1 MQLAQIDAASN
12 LRARASRELP
22 LAQQAQ
28 ARLEQEEQF
37 LTDFIASDRFSRSLQ
52 SISRPRF
59 DESQAILK
67 KPPAWKGWQVS
78 AASLG
83 VGAALSAG
91 LSQIPGVA
99 PWVPGLTL
107 AIGFYGALVGP
118 SNYRDLVKSWVRP
131 AEFDK
136 AVLKTAR
143 HDLGEVKQS
152 LAVTRQAITHH
163 QAVLAMSPA
172 ELLAHSQPQ
181 EALRTEIKVDE
192 EFIQVND
199 FRVDIRQD

>member
-1 MQLAQIDAASN
+1 MQLGQIDAATS
-12 LRARASRELP
+12 LRTRASRELP

-28 ARLEQEEQF
+28 ARLEEEEKF

-59 DESQAILK
+59 DEAQAILK

-78 AASLG
+78 LASLG
-83 VGAALSAG
+83 AGAALSAG
-91 LSQIPGVA
+91 LSQLPGVA
-99 PWVPGLTL
+99 PWLPGLTL
-107 AIGFYGALVGP
+107 AVGFYGAVVGP
-118 SNYRDLVKSWVRP
+118 SNYRDVVKTWVRP
-131 AEFDK
+131 AEFDQ
-136 AVLKTAR
+136 AVLTTAR

-152 LAVTRQAITHH
+152 LAVTRQAIADH

-172 ELLAHSQPQ
+172 ELLARSQPE
-181 EALRTEIKVDE
+181 EAGRAEIKVDD